1 MKVLSLRE
9 PYASLI
15 KEGIKTIET
24 RSWKTNY
31 RGQLYIHASLGKIKS
46 NDLNTQKL
54 LSYLTDKEMKYGQI
68 IACVNLVDCQYM
80 DEKFIIEIN
89 KKPKQKACGLYEV
102 GRYAW
107 FLDDIEVL
115 KEPINAKGKLGIW
128 NL

>member
-31 RGQLYIHASLGKIKS
+31 RGKLYIHASLGKIKL

-54 LSYLTDKEMKYGQI
+54 LSYLTDKEMKYGRI

-80 DEKFIIEIN
+80 DEKFIIKIN
-89 KKPKQKACGLYEV
+89 KNPKQKACGLYEV

-107 FLDDIEVL
+107 LLKDIEIL
-115 KEPINAKGKLGIW
+115 QEPINAKGKLGIW